1 MYVSG
6 GQQLFIL
13 TVWDSGKVLVPRGIS
28 QSRRV
33 TSAGRP
39 VPFQKLISLIV
50 RGHGRHP
57 ASLFSLLISLR
68 HDPTTVEDGHRPR
81 TQALS
86 IMVSNISFLHC
97 VFFSFCRI
105 VLFPWVKKRSISQ
118 ILTLLIVICNVY
130 VVKSLRYVTQ
140 RIMGMQVC
148 ALFVFRQ
155 D

>member
-13 TVWDSGKVLVPRGIS
+13 TVFDSGKVLVPRGIS

-39 VPFQKLISLIV
+39 MPFQKLISLNV

-68 HDPTTVEDGHRPR
+68 HDLTTVEDGHRPR

-86 IMVSNISFLHC
+86 IMVSYIGSPIA
-97 VFFSFCRI
+97 FF
-105 VLFPWVKKRSISQ
+105 
-118 ILTLLIVICNVY
+118 
-130 VVKSLRYVTQ
+130 
-140 RIMGMQVC
+140 
-148 ALFVFRQ
+148 
-155 D
+155 